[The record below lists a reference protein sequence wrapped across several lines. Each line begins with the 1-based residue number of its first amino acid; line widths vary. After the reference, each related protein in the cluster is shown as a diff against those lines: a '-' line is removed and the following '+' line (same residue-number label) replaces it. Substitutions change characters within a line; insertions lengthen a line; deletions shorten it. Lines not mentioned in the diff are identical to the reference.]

1 MNGTRHLKEV
11 QRDKKEVLP
20 QKVPSRYRISPLGM
34 SSKMISDEIN
44 RRGGDT
50 EFFENREDLKA
61 RIDELIKPGD
71 IILILGP
78 EDIRT
83 LGDELCPEK

>member
-1 MNGTRHLKEV
+1 LFAEIFSDRESDT
-11 QRDKKEVLP
+11 
-20 QKVPSRYRISPLGM
+20 LGM

-78 EDIRT
+78 EDIRE
-83 LGDELCPEK
+83 LGDELCPQNNI

>member
-1 MNGTRHLKEV
+1 
-11 QRDKKEVLP
+11 
-20 QKVPSRYRISPLGM
+20 M

-44 RRGGDT
+44 KRGGNA
-50 EFFENREDLKA
+50 EFYADREELKR

-78 EDIRT
+78 EDIRE
-83 LGDELCPEK
+83 LGDELCP

>member
-1 MNGTRHLKEV
+1 
-11 QRDKKEVLP
+11 
-20 QKVPSRYRISPLGM
+20 M
-34 SSKMISDEIN
+34 SSRLISEEIN
-44 RRGGDT
+44 KRGGDT
-50 EFFENREDLKA
+50 EFYEDREELKK

-78 EDIRT
+78 EDIRS

>member
-1 MNGTRHLKEV
+1 MFAEIFSDRES
-11 QRDKKEVLP
+11 DD
-20 QKVPSRYRISPLGM
+20 LGM

-44 RRGGDT
+44 KRGGNA
-50 EFFENREDLKA
+50 EFYADREELKR

-78 EDIRT
+78 EDIRE
-83 LGDELCPEK
+83 LGDELCR

>member
-1 MNGTRHLKEV
+1 M
-11 QRDKKEVLP
+11 
-20 QKVPSRYRISPLGM
+20 SRGNFEDLTGM
-34 SSKMISDEIN
+34 TFGDYTVIRRATKDEIN
-44 RRGGDT
+44 KRGGDA
-50 EFFENREDLKA
+50 EFFEDREQLKR

-83 LGDELCPEK
+83 LGDELCRES